1 MLRRPGFAGTAYAF
15 AVVLLGTTLPTPLY
29 TIYQQELGFD
39 ELMVTVIFATYATGV
54 ISALLL
60 FGRLS
65 DQIGRRRVL
74 LPGLVLSAMAAIVFL
89 LAQSVGALLAA
100 RVLSGLAAGLFTGTA
115 TATLLDLAPPARRAQ
130 ATLAATVVNMGGL
143 ACGPLLAGV
152 LAEYAGAPLRLVFWI
167 DLALLVPAAALV
179 WAIPETVRGAA
190 AGSPARLRPQALHVP
205 PEVRAIFVRAA
216 LAAFAGFAV
225 LGFFSAVAPGFMRE
239 FLDVEN
245 HATVGLGVFVVFA
258 SSMAGQTALRN
269 VSTAVALPA
278 GCGLLIAG
286 TALVALGLAAESL
299 ALLLAGGVV
308 AGLGQGLSFR
318 SGLAA
323 INEATPADRR
333 GEVVS
338 SFFVVAY
345 VAISVPVVGVGVVA
359 ELSSIRTAGLILAA
373 AVAALALIVLLQLKP
388 GLTPR
393 RKAP

>member
-1 MLRRPGFAGTAYAF
+1 MQALFRRPGFAGTAYAF

-29 TIYQQELGFD
+29 TIYQDEFGFSELT
-39 ELMVTVIFATYATGV
+39 VTAIFATYATGV
-54 ISALLL
+54 ITALLL

-74 LPGLVLSAMAAIVFL
+74 LPGVALSAAAAVVFL
-89 LAQSVGALLAA
+89 LADGVGWLFAG

-115 TATLLDLAPPARRAQ
+115 TATLLDLAPPERRGQ
-130 ATLAATVVNMGGL
+130 ATLVATLVNMGGL
-143 ACGPLLAGV
+143 ACGPLLAGL
-152 LAEYAGAPLRLVFWI
+152 LAEFAGAPLRTVFWV
-167 DLALLVPAAALV
+167 DLALLVPAAALL
-179 WAIPETVRGAA
+179 WAIPEAVRGTGAVN
-190 AGSPARLRPQALHVP
+190 LRPQALRVP
-205 PEVRAIFVRAA
+205 ADVRPTFLRAA

-239 FLDVEN
+239 VLDLDN

-258 SSMAGQTALRN
+258 SSMAGQLAYRDAPPAMT
-269 VSTAVALPA
+269 LPA

-286 TALVALGLAAESL
+286 MGLVALGLAAESL
-299 ALLLAGGVV
+299 ALLLAGGVA

-318 SGLAA
+318 AGLAS

-345 VAISVPVVGVGVVA
+345 VAISVPVVGVGIVA
-359 ELSSIRTAGLILAA
+359 ELTSIKDAGLILAA
-373 AVAALALIVLLQLKP
+373 AVAALALAALVLLTREH
-388 GLTPR
+388 GDR
-393 RKAP
+393 AAN